1 MNIKGKFPA
10 KPLGFVALVVV
21 GSIIANRFQA
31 LAEAGEQ
38 KVKKLMKV
46 AVA

>member
-1 MNIKGKFPA
+1 MNIKGKLPA
-10 KPLGFVALVVV
+10 KPLGFIALVVV
-21 GSIIANRFQA
+21 GSIIANRFHS
-31 LAEAGEQ
+31 LVVAGER